1 MEKNLKNNIYV
12 CVNVYVCVCLVAQLC
27 PTLCDP
33 MDYSSPGSSVPG
45 DSPGKNTGVSCRAL
59 LQGGCSQPR
68 DRTCIFRVAGRF
80 FTYWATREA
89 PLLPYPLHLFTS
101 IFYFVICFLFLLIDP
116 VSLYSLLSLM
126 LMCIFIVLSH
136 SAFLFL
142 IIVLTAEVFPKT
154 IFIKFP
160 SPRALF
166 SLHEK
171 TILVLPLFYI
181 CLLPIPDSWILLR
194 RTLLFAPDYY

>member
-1 MEKNLKNNIYV
+1 M
-12 CVNVYVCVCLVAQLC
+12 
-27 PTLCDP
+27 
-33 MDYSSPGSSVPG
+33 
-45 DSPGKNTGVSCRAL
+45 
-59 LQGGCSQPR
+59 
-68 DRTCIFRVAGRF
+68 
-80 FTYWATREA
+80 
-89 PLLPYPLHLFTS
+89 
-101 IFYFVICFLFLLIDP
+101 LIDP

-166 SLHEK
+166 KSV
-171 TILVLPLFYI
+171 VLPY
-181 CLLPIPDSWILLR
+181 LLSGDDESLKVQQK
-194 RTLLFAPDYY
+194 TLKTRNG